1 MTPADYKDAAMAI
14 FKIADANSDS
24 GVDFE
29 EFKNFYPRV
38 RTNTTFGN
46 NTPDRNWRL
55 MFNVY
60 DRNKSGKVSWTEA
73 WSRLRR

>member
-1 MTPADYKDAAMAI
+1 MSSAEYKEAAMAI
-14 FKIADANSDS
+14 FKKADADSDG
-24 GVDFE
+24 GVTFS
-29 EFKNFYPRV
+29 EFKSFYPRV
-38 RTNTTFGN
+38 RTNTTFGD